1 MTAPRRSTRHD
12 EKVTVTRD
20 DLDAALAALELG
32 ARAVCVHSSLRSF
45 GQVDAGADAI
55 IDAVLDAGCTL
66 LVPTHSWGF
75 ATSHQ
80 RGMRPSRN
88 GWDYAMNVAPPAFS
102 GVFSVD
108 STAVDRNMGA
118 IPRAVLQ
125 RPGHQRGNHPLA
137 SFSAIGPLATQLVG
151 GQRGDD
157 VHAPLRELAERDG
170 AVVMMGVGLTR
181 MTLLHWAEQVAG
193 RAQFRRWALDERGD
207 TVMVE
212 SGGCSEGFDRLAST
226 LAPVETDVRV
236 GASEWRCF
244 PAAEVV
250 ARAAA
255 AIRADPNITHC
266 NVRTCARCNDAA
278 LGGPIT

>member
-1 MTAPRRSTRHD
+1 MRT
-12 EKVTVTRD
+12 VTVTRD
-20 DLDAALAALELG
+20 DLDAAIEQLG
-32 ARAVCVHSSLRSF
+32 LGGRAVCVHSSLRSF
-45 GQVDAGADAI
+45 GRVDGGADAV
-55 IDAVLDAGCTL
+55 IDAVLGAGCTL

-75 ATSHQ
+75 ATSHE

-108 STAVDRNMGA
+108 STAIDRNMGA

-137 SFSAIGPLATQLVG
+137 SFSAIGPLASELVG

-157 VHAPLRELAERDG
+157 VHAPLRELAARDG
-170 AVVMMGVGLTR
+170 AVVLMGVGLTR
-181 MTLLHWAEQVAG
+181 TTLLHWAEQVAG
-193 RAQFRRWALDERGD
+193 REQFRRWARDEAGH
-207 TVMVE
+207 TVMVQ

-226 LAPVETDVRV
+226 LAPVETDLLV
-236 GASEWRCF
+236 GSSAWRSF
-244 PAAEVV
+244 PAADVV
-250 ARAAA
+250 TLAAA
-255 AIRADPNITHC
+255 AIRADPDVTHC

-278 LGGPIT
+278 LGGPVA

>member
-1 MTAPRRSTRHD
+1 
-12 EKVTVTRD
+12 VTVTRE
-20 DLDAALAALELG
+20 DLDAAIATLG
-32 ARAVCVHSSLRSF
+32 LGGRAVCVHSSMRSF
-45 GQVDAGADAI
+45 GRVEGGADAVL
-55 IDAVLDAGCTL
+55 DAVLDAGSTL

-75 ATSHQ
+75 ATSHK
-80 RGMRPSRN
+80 RGMRPARN

-125 RPGHQRGNHPLA
+125 RPGHRRGDHPLA
-137 SFSAIGPLATQLVG
+137 SFTAIGPLATELVG

-157 VHAPLRELAERDG
+157 VHAPLRELAARDG

-193 RAQFRRWALDERGD
+193 RAQFRRWALDGGGG

-212 SGGCSEGFDRLAST
+212 SGGCSEGFHGLAPT

-244 PAAEVV
+244 PAADVV
-250 ARAAA
+250 ALAAA
-255 AIRADPNITHC
+255 AISADASITHC

-278 LGGPIT
+278 LGGPIA